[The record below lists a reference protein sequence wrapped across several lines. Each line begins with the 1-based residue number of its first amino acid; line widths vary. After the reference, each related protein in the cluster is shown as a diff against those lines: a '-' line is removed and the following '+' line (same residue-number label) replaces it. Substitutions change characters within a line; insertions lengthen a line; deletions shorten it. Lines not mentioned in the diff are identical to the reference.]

1 MNEPTNNIFVKS
13 KVIRRRVS
21 GNQTRDDNPRM
32 KRVLKR
38 RLKGETQEDHLDLNN
53 TTIGRDGRC
62 KLQHYLSSIQ
72 IYRCICWI
80 FEPGINDLLI
90 ELR

>member
-1 MNEPTNNIFVKS
+1 MNEPIENIFIKS

-62 KLQHYLSSIQ
+62 KFHLPLYLLDFFNAGSI
-72 IYRCICWI
+72 RLV
-80 FEPGINDLLI
+80 D
-90 ELR
+90 